1 MDADV
6 KRIFDQCDVVKDLN
20 VFMFVLDPE
29 GRLVHGFKGL
39 PGGRN
44 PTYLRDEIR
53 TATEKMRLPDVP
65 ASTQAEGLPD
75 VKGPGSP
82 AGVRLFVR
90 TTSQER
96 VANVVV
102 EAMPLD
108 NRERQ
113 ALSFPETARE
123 LDPETLR
130 SWFVQLYPPAIRTV
144 EQSKPFKRAQGTLKM
159 QQASQ
164 GGKERRALLRGS
176 VQLTREGGSEP
187 AFKGTCDVVIFY
199 GAGGEIR
206 SIKGFVEG
214 VYIYRLRGA
223 VEYQVSAALESRPE

>member
-6 KRIFDQCDVVKDLN
+6 KRIFDQSDVVKDIN
-20 VFMFVLDPE
+20 VFMFILDPE

-39 PGGRN
+39 SGGRN

-53 TATEKMRLPDVP
+53 TATAKMRLPDVP

-90 TTSQER
+90 TASQDR
-96 VANVVV
+96 GTNVVV
-102 EAMPLD
+102 EAIPLND
-108 NRERQ
+108 EERK
-113 ALSFPETARE
+113 ALSFPEAARE
-123 LDPETLR
+123 LDAETLR

-144 EQSKPFKRAQGTLKM
+144 EQSKPFKRAEGTLKM
-159 QQASQ
+159 EQASQ
-164 GGKERRALLRGS
+164 GGQERRALLRGP
-176 VQLTREGGSEP
+176 VQLTREGGSDP
-187 AFKGTCDVVIFY
+187 AFKGICAAVIFY
-199 GAGGEIR
+199 GPGGEIR

-214 VYIYRLRGA
+214 IYIYRHRGA